1 MKRDV
6 CVWIIPHSVMGCLG
20 SVVSNLLVIN
30 CQVRISAQRS
40 AIAND
45 IFHIYLFSCQFSIL
59 KAQIARNVII
69 NVLIDSTAVAILT
82 AVFKHAC
89 RK

>member
-1 MKRDV
+1 MERDV
-6 CVWIIPHSVMGCLG
+6 YVWIILHSVMGSLG
-20 SVVSNLLVIN
+20 SVVSNHLVIN

-45 IFHIYLFSCQFSIL
+45 VFHIYLFSCRFAII
-59 KAQIARNVII
+59 KAQIARNGII
-69 NVLIDSTAVAILT
+69 NVLHDSAAVAILT
-82 AVFKHAC
+82 AVFKHTR